1 VHVLHEYKWLIVGI
15 TAVVVVAGIFWTAR
29 TPKIFE
35 ATSTVEYDPNP
46 SKPLGGQ
53 VDDVADPIGNY
64 WATREFFGTQNLV
77 IASRD
82 VAGRVTHRLG
92 LHEDPT
98 YLSQD
103 DDALG
108 PTGDVEA
115 TTLALQSR
123 LTVEPVP
130 ETRLVRIHARDVKPE
145 RARLIADAVAEAY
158 VQKTIEDRLESTD
171 RAKDWLENQ
180 LATLREELEEAELAL
195 HNFKKGHN
203 VLSVSM
209 EDRQNLVASDVQTTH
224 DKLTETRNRR
234 IELDARLKR
243 LKASLGRGPDKIDPA
258 VMAEHEALNELA
270 TELRSKKQ
278 EHDALAVKYG
288 EQHPTMKTLAEE
300 IEVLEAQLAAEKR
313 EIIASAEFDVQQAN
327 AVEQGLRAAAR
338 EAHSAGLNL
347 NLREIEYRRLNHD
360 RDNKTKLY
368 EIVLQRLTETDLTRM
383 LKTTHVRVLDRALLP
398 VAPVSPNFMKNV
410 GSSLLAGLLLGLA
423 AAFIVSRLD
432 RTVRSLESVEGLGIE
447 VLGVIPHLRGPGAQ
461 AKKAASKS
469 GPEPLSPEPS
479 PGELIVVDEPMSPA
493 AETFRM
499 IRTNLT
505 FMSPDDPL
513 RSFVVT
519 SALPFE
525 GKTTVASN
533 LAISLAQFGRS
544 VLLVDSDLR
553 RPRLHRVLEV
563 DNNLGLTTLVE
574 GRTTLNAVLHK
585 TRIDGLSV
593 LTSGPIPHNPSEL
606 LHSAAFGRVKEDLLK
621 HFDYVLFDSPPMG
634 AVTDAAILAPQ
645 VDGVLLVVRAGR
657 STLHAVSGARKQLD
671 SVAARL
677 LGAVLND
684 ADLKIKGYRY
694 GAGSYAY
701 RSAHG
706 YAPIEEGADAA

>member
-1 VHVLHEYKWLIVGI
+1 VVQDREQSASAVEREFDLRELAHVLQEYKWLIVGI
-15 TAVVVVAGIFWTAR
+15 TAAAVAAGIIWTLR
-29 TPKIFE
+29 IPQIYE
-35 ATSTVEYDPNP
+35 ASCTLEYDPNP
-46 SKPLGGQ
+46 SRPLGGQ
-53 VDDVADPIGNY
+53 VDDVADPIGNF
-64 WATREFFGTQNLV
+64 WATQEFFVTQNLV

-82 VAGRVTHRLG
+82 VARRAVQKLG
-92 LHEDPT
+92 LHQDPT

-103 DDALG
+103 EDASD
-108 PTGDVEA
+108 PTGDLEA

-123 LTVEPVP
+123 VTVQPVP
-130 ETRLVRIHARDVKPE
+130 DTRLVRIHARDVKPE
-145 RARLIADAVAEAY
+145 RARLIADAVADAY

-171 RAKDWLENQ
+171 RAKDWLEHQ

-243 LKASLGRGPDKIDPA
+243 LRASLGRGPNKIDPA
-258 VMAEHEALNELA
+258 VMADHEALNELA
-270 TELRSKKQ
+270 IDLRNKKQ

-288 EQHPTMKTLAEE
+288 EQHPTMRTLAEE

-313 EIIASAEFDVQQAN
+313 EIISSAEFDVQQAN

-338 EAHSAGLNL
+338 EAHSAGLDL

-383 LKTTHVRVLDRALLP
+383 LKITHVRVLDRALLP

-410 GSSLLAGLLLGLA
+410 ISALLAGLLLGLA
-423 AAFIVSRLD
+423 AAFFVSRLD
-432 RTVRSLESVEGLGIE
+432 RSVRSLQSVEGLGIE
-447 VLGVIPHLRGPGAQ
+447 VLGVIPHLGGPGPRT
-461 AKKAASKS
+461 KADSES
-469 GPEPLSPEPS
+469 SPKHISPARS

-525 GKTTVASN
+525 GKTTIASN

-563 DNNLGLTTLVE
+563 DNDLGLSTLVE
-574 GRTTLNAVLHK
+574 GRTSLRAALHK
-585 TRIDGLSV
+585 TKIDGLSV

-606 LHSAAFGRVKEDLLK
+606 LHSAAFAQVKEDLSE

-645 VDGVLLVVRAGR
+645 VDGVLLVVRAGT
-657 STLHAVSGARKQLD
+657 STLHAVSGARKQ
-671 SVAARL
+671 
-677 LGAVLND
+677 
-684 ADLKIKGYRY
+684 YRY
-694 GAGSYAY
+694 GAGSYTY

-706 YAPIEEGADAA
+706 YPPMEKGADAA

>member
-1 VHVLHEYKWLIVGI
+1 ML
-15 TAVVVVAGIFWTAR
+15 VAGTVWTLR
-29 TPKIFE
+29 TPKIYE
-35 ATSTVEYDPNP
+35 AASTIEYDPNP
-46 SKPLGGQ
+46 SRPLGAEVQ
-53 VDDVADPIGNY
+53 DVADPIGNY

-82 VAGRVTHRLG
+82 VAGRVVRKLG
-92 LHEDPT
+92 LHEDPS
-98 YLSQD
+98 YLTQD
-103 DDALG
+103 DDT
-108 PTGDVEA
+108 PSETGNVEA
-115 TTLALQSR
+115 TALAVQSR
-123 LTVEPVP
+123 LTVEPIP
-130 ETRLVRIHARDVKPE
+130 ETRLVQIFARDVKPE
-145 RARLIADAVAEAY
+145 RARLIADAVADAY

-171 RAKDWLENQ
+171 RAKDWLESQ
-180 LATLREELEEAELAL
+180 LASLREELEQAELAL

-258 VMAEHEALNELA
+258 IMADHEALHALA
-270 TELRSKKQ
+270 TSLRSKRQ

-313 EIIASAEFDVQQAN
+313 EIIASAEFDVRQAI
-327 AVEQGLRAAAR
+327 AVEQGLRAAAG
-338 EAHSAGLNL
+338 EAHSAGLDL

-360 RDNKTKLY
+360 RDNKTKLF
-368 EIVLQRLTETDLTRM
+368 EMVLQRLTETDLTRM

-398 VAPVSPNFMKNV
+398 VTPVSPNLVKNI
-410 GSSLLAGLLLGLA
+410 GSSLLVGLLLGLA
-423 AAFIVSRLD
+423 AAFFASQLD
-432 RTVRSLESVEGLGIE
+432 RTVRSVESVEGLGIE
-447 VLGVIPHLRGPGAQ
+447 VLGVIPHLTTSETGAKAGSRWGPKQ
-461 AKKAASKS
+461 V
-469 GPEPLSPEPS
+469 SPATTRE
-479 PGELIVVDEPMSPA
+479 ELIVIDEPMSPA

-499 IRTNLT
+499 IRTNLA
-505 FMSPDDPL
+505 FMSPDAPL

-519 SALPFE
+519 SALPVE
-525 GKTTVASN
+525 GKTTIASN

-553 RPRLHRVLEV
+553 RPRLHGVLEV
-563 DNNLGLTTLVE
+563 DNNIGLTSLVQGRSTLSA
-574 GRTTLNAVLHK
+574 TLHK
-585 TRIDGLSV
+585 TKIEGLSV
-593 LTSGPIPHNPSEL
+593 LTSGPIPPNPSEL
-606 LHSAAFGRVKEDLLK
+606 LHSAAFGRTKEELLQ

-645 VDGVLLVVRAGR
+645 VDGVLLVIRAGT
-657 STLHAVSGARKQLD
+657 STLHAVVGARKQLN
-671 SVAARL
+671 SVSARL

-684 ADLKIKGYRY
+684 ADLRIKGYRY

-701 RSAHG
+701 RSAGG
-706 YAPIEEGADAA
+706 YAPIQEGADAA

>member
-1 VHVLHEYKWLIVGI
+1 MHAVWEHKWLIAGI
-15 TAVVVVAGIFWTAR
+15 TALVLVAGTVWTVR
-29 TPKIFE
+29 TPKIYE
-35 ATSTVEYDPNP
+35 ATTTIEYDPNP
-46 SKPLGGQ
+46 SRPLGAQ
-53 VDDVADPIGNY
+53 VQDVADPIGNF

-82 VAGRVTHRLG
+82 VAGRVVQKLG
-92 LHEDPT
+92 LHEDPS

-103 DDALG
+103 DDTLG
-108 PTGDVEA
+108 ETGNLEA
-115 TTLALQSR
+115 TALAVQSR

-130 ETRLVRIHARDVKPE
+130 ETRLVQIFARDVKPE
-145 RARLIADAVAEAY
+145 RAKLIADAVADAY
-158 VQKTIEDRLESTD
+158 VRKTIEDRLESTD
-171 RAKDWLENQ
+171 RAKDWLESQ
-180 LATLREELEEAELAL
+180 LATLREELEQAELAL

-258 VMAEHEALNELA
+258 VMADHEALDALA
-270 TELRSKKQ
+270 TRLRSKKQ

-313 EIIASAEFDVQQAN
+313 EIIASAEFDVRQAI

-338 EAHSAGLNL
+338 EAHSAGLDL

-360 RDNKTKLY
+360 RDNKTKLF

-398 VAPVSPNFMKNV
+398 VTPVSPNLVKNV
-410 GSSLLAGLLLGLA
+410 GTSLLAGLLLGLA
-423 AAFIVSRLD
+423 AAFFVSRLD
-432 RTVRSLESVEGLGIE
+432 RTVRSVESVEGLGIE
-447 VLGVIPHLRGPGAQ
+447 VLGVIPHLATAETGA
-461 AKKAASKS
+461 KVDSRS
-469 GPEPLSPEPS
+469 GPTQVSSALTRE
-479 PGELIVVDEPMSPA
+479 ELIVVDEPMSPA

-505 FMSPDDPL
+505 FMSPDAPL

-519 SALPFE
+519 SALPVE
-525 GKTTVASN
+525 GKTTIASN
-533 LAISLAQFGRS
+533 LAISLAQFGGS

-563 DNNLGLTTLVE
+563 GNNVGLTSLVE
-574 GRTTLNAVLHK
+574 GRSTLSATLHK
-585 TRIDGLSV
+585 TKIEGLSV
-593 LTSGPIPHNPSEL
+593 LTSGPIPPNPSEL
-606 LHSAAFGRVKEDLLK
+606 LHSAAFERVKEDLLK

-645 VDGVLLVVRAGR
+645 VDGVLLVVRAGT
-657 STLHAVSGARKQLD
+657 STLHAVMGARKQLN

-684 ADLKIKGYRY
+684 ADLRIKGYRY

-701 RSAHG
+701 RSAGG
-706 YAPIEEGADAA
+706 YAPIQEGADAA